1 LLDNPPLFRGKVVA
15 KRFEL
20 SNLWKTFAFNTPDW
34 HSKAGLSGDPRV
46 LFLCVQ
52 KKSEIAIHFAP
63 VAPEKDAFLV
73 CPVAAWQHTFLN

>member
-1 LLDNPPLFRGKVVA
+1 LQQPYFCGKPTA

-20 SNLWKTFAFNTPDW
+20 SNLWKTFAFNTPNR
-34 HSKAGLSGDPRV
+34 HNKAGLSGSPRV

-63 VAPEKDAFLV
+63 VALEKDAFLV